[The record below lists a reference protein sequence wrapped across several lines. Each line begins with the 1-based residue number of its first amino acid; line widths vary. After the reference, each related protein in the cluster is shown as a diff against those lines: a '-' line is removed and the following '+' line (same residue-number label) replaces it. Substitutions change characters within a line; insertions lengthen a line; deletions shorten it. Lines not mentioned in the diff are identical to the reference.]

1 MPPYPTR
8 PTARAPFPFAAYS
21 GRALLAAQD
30 LRKELQQRRLVLLLS
45 ACKGRAHDVLER
57 SGFLEQVGAQNVFS
71 FLPEAVQ
78 YGLRLHAH
86 RVGPDGM
93 DGAGPRSLPG
103 SHSEPSLSSL
113 GDRWLR
119 DSTVPSPAA
128 RELL

>member
-1 MPPYPTR
+1 M
-8 PTARAPFPFAAYS
+8 
-21 GRALLAAQD
+21 
-30 LRKELQQRRLVLLLS
+30 
-45 ACKGRAHDVLER
+45 
-57 SGFLEQVGAQNVFS
+57 EQVGAQNVFS

-119 DSTVPSPAA
+119 ESTVPSPAA